1 MKRNVAD
8 SLINQ
13 IRKLKPE
20 QYELNDKGNGQLYAD
35 VYRDILRFNATA
47 KEWYW
52 FNDKRW
58 QQDTGGMIAERK
70 AKELSD
76 ALFIYATSIEDNAV
90 RTEYIKH
97 VARMGSRRTRKTM
110 IDDSRDINFI
120 VNSDLDK
127 DLYLLN
133 CQNGVLNLKT
143 FEFMEHSPDFLL
155 SKIANVVYDPTAS
168 DAEWVKFIDEVLQ
181 RNKPKI
187 EYVQKLLGLS
197 TTGCT
202 NEECCYLFYGAS
214 TRNGKSTVT
223 ETYSYMLGNTDG
235 YALNMKPETLAQKQ
249 NSDSRQTSGDIAR
262 LDGCRFLNAS
272 EPPKRMIFDV
282 ALLKT
287 LLGRDSITARHL
299 YQSEFQ
305 FTPIFK
311 LFINTNFLPLI
322 TDDTLFSSGR
332 LNVITFDK
340 HFTPQEQDKGLKDRL
355 KKPEN
360 LSGLLNWCLAGL
372 KKYYE
377 EGAVP
382 PQVVVAAT
390 EEYRV
395 NSDKVGNFISEC
407 LEKSE
412 CNSSVKEVYGRYMEW
427 CQENGFGAEN
437 KSNFTAEL
445 NSKGLIASGKIN
457 GVSYKQVVKG
467 YEVGRFDSVEVRE
480 NVPFLT

>member
-1 MKRNVAD
+1 MRKNISND
-8 SLINQ
+8 LLNQ

-20 QYELNDKGNGQLYAD
+20 RYEQNDKGNGQLYAD
-35 VYRDILRFNATA
+35 TYKDILRFNATA

-52 FNDKRW
+52 FNGKRW
-58 QQDTGGMIAERK
+58 QQDIGGMIAEQK

-76 ALFIYATSIEDNAV
+76 VLFVHAVDIEDSSI

-120 VNSDLDK
+120 VNKDLDK

-133 CQNGVLNLKT
+133 CQNGILNLKT
-143 FEFMEHSPDFLL
+143 FEFMEHSPNFLL
-155 SKIANVVYDPTAS
+155 SKIANVIYDPTAS
-168 DAEWVKFIDEVLQ
+168 DVEWVKFIDKVLQ
-181 RNKPKI
+181 HDKPKI
-187 EYVQKLLGLS
+187 KYVQKALGLS

-202 NEECCYLFYGAS
+202 NEESCYLFYGES
-214 TRNGKSTVT
+214 TRNGKSTLV
-223 ETYSYMLGNTDG
+223 ETYSYMLGNADG
-235 YALNMKPETLAQKQ
+235 YSLNMRPETLAQKQ
-249 NSDSRQTSGDIAR
+249 NADSRQTSGDIAR
-262 LDGCRFLNAS
+262 LDGCRFLNVS
-272 EPPKRMIFDV
+272 EPPKKMILDV

-305 FTPIFK
+305 FTPVFK
-311 LFINTNFLPLI
+311 LFINTNFLPLV
-322 TDDTLFSSGR
+322 TDNTLFSSGR

-360 LSGLLNWCLAGL
+360 LSGLLNWCLTGL
-372 KKYYE
+372 RSYYE
-377 EGAVP
+377 EGMIP
-382 PQVVVAAT
+382 PKSVVVAT
-390 EEYRV
+390 EQYRM
-395 NSDKVGNFISEC
+395 NSDKIGNFISEC
-407 LEKSE
+407 LEKSGR
-412 CNSSVKEVYGRYMEW
+412 NSSVKEVYGRYVEW
-427 CQENGFGAEN
+427 CQENGFGTEN

-445 NSKGLIASGKIN
+445 SSKGLIASGKIN

-467 YEVGRFDSVEVRE
+467 YEVGKFDSVEVKE
-480 NVPFLT
+480 DVPFLT